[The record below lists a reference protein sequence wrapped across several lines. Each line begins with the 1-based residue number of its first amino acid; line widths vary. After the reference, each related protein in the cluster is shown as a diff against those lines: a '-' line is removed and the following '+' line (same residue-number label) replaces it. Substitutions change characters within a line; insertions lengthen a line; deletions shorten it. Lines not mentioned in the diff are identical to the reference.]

1 MCLEIMTF
9 IESIKYYKRLSQGYF
24 SRDEKDR
31 LESLAMSSFTK
42 ITSFA
47 SGRSDLLTAL
57 FWSSQKAS
65 WPEKSHMVAKYGESL
80 GGNDLPSI
88 STEENNIAVL
98 LWPGYLAEKSAD
110 MGSGIHISPGK

>member
-9 IESIKYYKRLSQGYF
+9 IENIKYYKRLSRGYF

-47 SGRSDLLTAL
+47 SGRSDLLPAL
-57 FWSSQKAS
+57 FWPSQK
-65 WPEKSHMVAKYGESL
+65 PEKSHMVAKDGESL
-80 GGNDLPSI
+80 GGSDLPST